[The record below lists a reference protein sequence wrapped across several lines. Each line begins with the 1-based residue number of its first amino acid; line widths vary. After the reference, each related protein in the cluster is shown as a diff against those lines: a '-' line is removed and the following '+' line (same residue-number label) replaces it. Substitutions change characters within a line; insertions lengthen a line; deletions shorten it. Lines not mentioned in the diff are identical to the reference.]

1 MNLLN
6 LYQCRGVRV
15 LIIGKG
21 VVLYPQGGRA
31 GTESLNRRAE
41 RPTRQ
46 VDGIPHP
53 RSPSPSDGEGA
64 GGEAEPARCRKNL
77 RGVERFLAKVAA
89 FSLLTVAAF
98 FSARQPLQASTPVA
112 LWDTS
117 TPQPMP
123 LNVDERSSWKHVPG
137 DLLSL
142 EADPGTASSDPG
154 YYGREY
160 AFKGDAVVEN
170 EKLLA
175 VFSASQGQVVV
186 YSKPKQAHPANSGS
200 ASKVA
205 ELLPFATGAE
215 PGMIRRVEI
224 VRNAADQVALQVSFS
239 SKGTDDVSAL
249 FAFDNT
255 GLVDIKP
262 TQNLRTLRILSHIE
276 YGIVPSFIADD
287 LIYGRA
293 EYASTVPLNIP
304 PENFF
309 LGLLERGGS
318 ELVMTWPAG
327 KQRLRLLP
335 AGPESEKKLF
345 QSVELDPDGQSVYL
359 AVLGAPG
366 IWHKEPLLPTYL
378 ERDTAIDWKRP
389 FPAKWKT
396 QLSEAGV
403 KTTFA
408 FRESK
413 SDIWRGVPGSYIYPV
428 WFKDER
434 AYLHLSKKVPP
445 KGEALI
451 YFVEGQD
458 TPSGIETPV
467 NILKATLGWAASEPI
482 LDISGRKLR
491 THHRRGAEGV
501 RRACT
506 CGCTEAIQAIFESG
520 EEVERRAEIKGELED
535 MIYFVHCHVERIEEY
550 RRFADDIIKLLRAQA
565 GAAPELK
572 PYVETLEPIAA
583 QIGQEYEVQR
593 ENMKS
598 FGYADDLCRQT
609 LALTDRKSPTNLNAY
624 LELGKAWR
632 GMGGAQDY
640 VLAQCHTLTRKLAQQ
655 AGYACVAQP
664 QALSLAQEIR
674 GRCRQC
680 LRNPD
685 GYEIWADY

>member
-1 MNLLN
+1 
-6 LYQCRGVRV
+6 
-15 LIIGKG
+15 
-21 VVLYPQGGRA
+21 
-31 GTESLNRRAE
+31 
-41 RPTRQ
+41 
-46 VDGIPHP
+46 
-53 RSPSPSDGEGA
+53 
-64 GGEAEPARCRKNL
+64 
-77 RGVERFLAKVAA
+77 LAKAGA

-98 FSARQPLQASTPVA
+98 FFARQPLQAGTPVA
-112 LWDTS
+112 LWDTA
-117 TPQPMP
+117 TPLAMP

-142 EADPGTASSDPG
+142 EADPRTASSDPG

-170 EKLLA
+170 EKLIA
-175 VFSASQGQVVV
+175 VFCSSKGQVLV
-186 YSKPKQAHPANSGS
+186 YSKLNQAHPADSRT
-200 ASKVA
+200 ASMLA
-205 ELLPFATGAE
+205 EVIPFATGAE

-224 VRNAADQVALQVSFS
+224 VRNATDQVALQVSFS

-249 FAFDNT
+249 FSFDDT

-262 TQNLRTLRILSHIE
+262 TQNLHTLRILSHIE

-293 EYASTVPLNIP
+293 EYASRLPLNIP
-304 PENFF
+304 SENFF
-309 LGLLERGGS
+309 LGLLEGEGS
-318 ELVMTWPAG
+318 ELVMTWPTA

-335 AGPESEKKLF
+335 EESETGKNLF
-345 QSVELDPDGQSVYL
+345 QSIELDPNGQSVYL
-359 AVLGAPG
+359 AVSRAPG
-366 IWHKEPLLPTYL
+366 IWHKERLLPAL
-378 ERDTAIDWKRP
+378 MERDTAIDWKRP

-396 QLSEAGV
+396 QLSETGV

-413 SDIWRGVPGSYIYPV
+413 GDIWRGVPGSYIYPV

-434 AYLHLSKKVPP
+434 AYLHLSKKIPP
-445 KGEALI
+445 KGEAVI
-451 YFVEGQD
+451 YFVEGQE
-458 TPSGIETPV
+458 TPPTIETPV
-467 NILKATLGWAASEPI
+467 DILRAALGRAASEPI
-482 LDISGRKLR
+482 LDIAGRKLR

-520 EEVERRAEIKGELED
+520 NEAARRADIKGELED